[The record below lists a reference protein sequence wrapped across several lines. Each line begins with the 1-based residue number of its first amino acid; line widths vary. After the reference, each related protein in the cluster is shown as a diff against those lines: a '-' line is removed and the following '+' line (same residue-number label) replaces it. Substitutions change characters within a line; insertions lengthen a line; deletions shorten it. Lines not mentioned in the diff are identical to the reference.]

1 FLREGTIAG
10 IVLNGQG
17 VPIGGRVRLTGV
29 GPLPDGSPGIIV
41 RAERNTDPALGTF
54 EFPGQAM
61 AGDWALQAASPFY
74 PVVIT
79 ANGHTTSIDPD
90 ATNVVLQF
98 PPERETKG
106 RLTGTVF
113 YADGSHVGAGVK
125 VKISFGPDYVITT
138 DTNGFFDTQ
147 IKIPAGNYSLEATDL
162 GTGLVGVAYGGVA
175 AGQTNMVNVSLL
187 GKGSLE
193 VTVLQAS
200 GARAADA
207 MVETTQGTYPYDRY
221 QGRADTNGVIR
232 FDNIF
237 EGRYAVC
244 GQFSTA
250 TATLYGRS
258 GA

>member
-1 FLREGTIAG
+1 
-10 IVLNGQG
+10 
-17 VPIGGRVRLTGV
+17 
-29 GPLPDGSPGIIV
+29 
-41 RAERNTDPALGTF
+41 
-54 EFPGQAM
+54 
-61 AGDWALQAASPFY
+61 
-74 PVVIT
+74 
-79 ANGHTTSIDPD
+79 
-90 ATNVVLQF
+90 
-98 PPERETKG
+98 
-106 RLTGTVF
+106 
-113 YADGSHVGAGVK
+113 
-125 VKISFGPDYVITT
+125 
-138 DTNGFFDTQ
+138 FDTQ

-175 AGQTNMVNVSLL
+175 AGETNMVNVSLL
-187 GKGSLE
+187 GKGSLV

-207 MVETTQGTYPYDRY
+207 MVETTQGTYPFDRY

-258 GA
+258 GADVQAGRTNFAQIRLTATGTIRGHFVRADLTSPISFAQVAIGDVGFAPTDDSGAF